1 MQIVVIGINHKS
13 APVEVRERVAL
24 LEEELPSALAHSAR
38 FFPEAVILSTC
49 NRTEVYA
56 TAPDTQAGGDA
67 LKAFLADYHRI
78 SPDEFLPHL
87 YVHSQEEAARH
98 LFSVSS
104 GIDSM
109 ILGETEILGQVRDA
123 LAEASKAERIG
134 MTLSRLFHSALRT
147 GRKAREQTGV
157 SRHAVSVSYAGV
169 QMARQVFGGLEQ
181 CRVLVISAGEAGK
194 LTAKS
199 LRDSGA
205 HEIAVANRTYS
216 RAASL
221 AAELGGR
228 PLDFERIQEALVDY
242 DIVISATASARYV
255 LPKEAVAQ
263 AMEHR
268 NGRPLCLIDIAVP
281 RDIDPDSRLIENVYL
296 YDIDDLEALSL
307 ANMGE
312 RRKSVAQVESII
324 DGEVERFTQWLLA
337 LKAVPIIKSLRQKAE
352 ALRQRETAK
361 TLAKLQRLSP
371 EDRDRVEALTKAI
384 TRKLLHDPHRLPQ
397 GPGREQRL
405 HRRRPG
411 PLRPGRGLI

>member
-24 LEEELPSALAHSAR
+24 LEEELPSALAQSAR
-38 FFPEAVILSTC
+38 YVPEAVILSTC
-49 NRTEVYA
+49 NRTEIYA
-56 TAPDTQAGGDA
+56 TAPDPQTGCDA

-78 SPDEFLPHL
+78 SSNEFAPHL
-87 YVHSQEEAARH
+87 YIHSQEEAARH
-98 LFSVSS
+98 LFAVAS

-134 MTLSRLFHSALRT
+134 MPLSRLFHCALRT
-147 GRKAREQTGV
+147 GRKAREQTAV

-194 LTAKS
+194 ITAKS

-205 HEIAVANRTYS
+205 REIAVANRTYS
-216 RAASL
+216 RAVSL

-228 PLDFERIQEALVDY
+228 PLDFERIGEALVDY

-255 LPKEAVAQ
+255 LLKETVAQ

-268 NGRPLCLIDIAVP
+268 NDRPLCLIDIAVP

-312 RRKSVAQVESII
+312 RRKAVAQVESII
-324 DGEVERFTQWLLA
+324 DGEVERFMQWLLS
-337 LKAVPIIKSLRQKAE
+337 LKAVPVIKSLQSKAE
-352 ALRQRETAK
+352 SVRRRETAK
-361 TLAKLQRLSP
+361 SLAKLQHLSP
-371 EDRDRVEALTKAI
+371 EDRERVGALTRAI
-384 TRKLLHDPHRLPQ
+384 TKKLLHDPIVSLKAQGECKGYIDAARDLFRL
-397 GPGREQRL
+397 EEE
-405 HRRRPG
+405 
-411 PLRPGRGLI
+411 